1 MKHALI
7 ALLFTCLIA
16 LGAGATA
23 GAAPPAGPAAAGVSG
38 SAPLRLSGRKL
49 ESCTVLPGTRL
60 PLCRGAA
67 LPASVGRVV
76 TSAPAAFEA
85 IDSALT
91 LIVDA
96 DRRGWLC
103 LIDGGVVR
111 CAPVAAPAPQN
122 MDIRFWHMPGDYRV
136 VTYTHTPGTPVVLDP
151 GAQVTN
157 AFQRALEAAAVE
169 VRNYLAGGAT
179 HAAWAGGS
187 RVSSCD
193 ASVEDAGDCSL
204 DEQPETGDNNG
215 DGLGGDW
222 GWDNGPGP
230 GTEPPFD
237 PGDGWDNGPGPG
249 TEPDPFD
256 GWDNG
261 PWPEPDAPPVPDT
274 PPWTDPNCDNG
285 PCPGFGDDIPPMIP
299 PLPRDPDSDT
309 ADLAPCD
316 AIIPGIISICIRAQ
330 RPPPP
335 VDEAPLPSG
344 PRPWFPQSWCDFA
357 SLFCSNGQIQK
368 SAESGKTL
376 IELVEECGF
385 TVRVKF
391 DLCKVD
397 DIVESNMQRY
407 AECLQ
412 VAKDEHATCVTRAR
426 DLTDDGAHPAP

>member
-1 MKHALI
+1 MKHVLT

-16 LGAGATA
+16 LGIG
-23 GAAPPAGPAAAGVSG
+23 PPARALPSADPVPAASARPS
-38 SAPLRLSGRKL
+38 SAAPLRLSGRKL
-49 ESCTVLPGTRL
+49 ESCALLPGTRL
-60 PLCRGAA
+60 PLCRSAM
-67 LPASVGRVV
+67 LPARVGRVV
-76 TSAPAAFEA
+76 SAGPASFEA
-85 IDSALT
+85 IDSAMT

-96 DRRGWLC
+96 DRHAWLC
-103 LIDGGVVR
+103 LFDWNGVR
-111 CAPVAAPAPQN
+111 CVPVAAPAPQN
-122 MDIRFWHMPGDYRV
+122 MDIQFWNMPGDYRV

-157 AFQRALEAAAVE
+157 TFQRALEAAAAE
-169 VRNYLAGGAT
+169 VRHFLTTAT
-179 HAAWAGGS
+179 AHAVRPGTTS

-193 ASVEDAGDCSL
+193 ASVEQTGDCDL
-204 DEQPETGDNNG
+204 EEGPEPGDNNG

-230 GTEPPFD
+230 WDAPPFDPNEGWDDGPGPAGPPTD
-237 PGDGWDNGPGPG
+237 PGDGWD
-249 TEPDPFD
+249 
-256 GWDNG
+256 DN
-261 PWPEPDAPPVPDT
+261 PLPDT

-285 PCPGFGDDIPPMIP
+285 PCPGFGDDIPAMIP
-299 PLPRDPDSDT
+299 PLPRDPDTDT
-309 ADLAPCD
+309 ADLTPCD
-316 AIIPGIISICIRAQ
+316 AVIPGIISICIRAQ

-376 IELVEECGF
+376 VELVADCGF

-391 DLCKVD
+391 DLCKID
-397 DIVESNMQRY
+397 DIVESNLQRY

-412 VAKDEHATCVTRAR
+412 AATDEHATCVTRAR

>member
-1 MKHALI
+1 MKHASTAFLFSC
-7 ALLFTCLIA
+7 LLA
-16 LGAGATA
+16 LGAGGPAR
-23 GAAPPAGPAAAGVSG
+23 AAPPADPLAAAAGAG
-38 SAPLRLSGRKL
+38 GAAGPPLRLSGRKL
-49 ESCTVLPGTRL
+49 ESCTALAGTRL
-60 PLCRGAA
+60 PLCRGAT
-67 LPASVGRVV
+67 LPARVGKVV
-76 TSAPAAFEA
+76 SAAPASFEA
-85 IDSALT
+85 IDSVLT

-96 DRRGWLC
+96 DRHAWLC
-103 LIDGGVVR
+103 LLDGGVVR
-111 CAPVAAPAPQN
+111 CAPVAAPAPRN
-122 MDIRFWHMPGDYRV
+122 MDIRFWNMPGDYRV

-157 AFQRALEAAAVE
+157 AFQRALESAAVE
-169 VRNYLAGGAT
+169 VRNYLASGAT

-193 ASVEDAGDCSL
+193 AGVEEPGDCNL
-204 DEQPETGDNNG
+204 DQDPAPGDNNG

-230 GTEPPFD
+230 WDAAPFD
-237 PGDGWDNGPGPG
+237 PNDGWDNGPGPG
-249 TEPDPFD
+249 PLPDPGD
-256 GWDNG
+256 GWDDN
-261 PWPEPDAPPVPDT
+261 PMPDT

-299 PLPRDPDSDT
+299 PLPRDPDTDT
-309 ADLAPCD
+309 ADLTPCD

-335 VDEAPLPSG
+335 VEEAPLPAG

-357 SLFCSNGQIQK
+357 SLFCSNGQVQK

-412 VAKDEHATCVTRAR
+412 AATDEHATCVTRAR

>member
-1 MKHALI
+1 MKYASI
-7 ALLFTCLIA
+7 AFLFSCLVA
-16 LGAGATA
+16 LGAGGPAR
-23 GAAPPAGPAAAGVSG
+23 AAAPAAAAVHAAASP
-38 SAPLRLSGRKL
+38 PLRLSGRKL
-49 ESCTVLPGTRL
+49 EACTPLPGTSL

-67 LPASVGRVV
+67 LPARIGRVA
-76 TSAPAAFEA
+76 SAAPASFEA

-96 DRRGWLC
+96 DRHAWLC
-103 LIDGGVVR
+103 LLDGGVVR

-122 MDIRFWHMPGDYRV
+122 MDIRFWNMPGDYRV
-136 VTYTHTPGTPVVLDP
+136 VTYTHTPGTPIVLDP

-157 AFQRALEAAAVE
+157 AFQRALEAAAIE
-169 VRNYLAGGAT
+169 VRNYLASGAT
-179 HAAWAGGS
+179 HAIRAGGGA
-187 RVSSCD
+187 RFSSCD
-193 ASVEDAGDCSL
+193 ASVEEAGDCSL
-204 DEQPETGDNNG
+204 DQDPAPGDNNG

-230 GTEPPFD
+230 WDAPPFD
-237 PGDGWDNGPGPG
+237 PNDGWDNGPGPG
-249 TEPDPFD
+249 AGPLPDPTD
-256 GWDNG
+256 GWDDN
-261 PWPEPDAPPVPDT
+261 PMPDT

-299 PLPRDPDSDT
+299 PLPRDPDTDT
-309 ADLAPCD
+309 ADLTPCD

-335 VDEAPLPSG
+335 VEEAPLPTG

-357 SLFCSNGQIQK
+357 SLFCSNGQVQK

-376 IELVEECGF
+376 TELVEECGF

-397 DIVESNMQRY
+397 DIVESNLQRY

-412 VAKDEHATCVTRAR
+412 AATDEHATCVTRAR